1 MNSFNIESLF
11 LSTSLYKEID
21 FPTNYL
27 TIFPDFFIDPID
39 QLQFDCFCINCEKS
53 STFKCSHSY
62 VRNPYYT
69 SGFAQAFHE
78 GEPEIYWDVFSAQLE
93 FSCQR
98 NRTHKYSITLNSYGN
113 RKLIKSGQYPSLATI
128 EKHDIKKYRKIL
140 QRDYI
145 DFSTAIGLNS
155 HGVGIGSFVYVR
167 RIFENL
173 VEEQH
178 LLAKD
183 LPEWNEEVYNR
194 SHMNEKIELLKDFPP
209 PILVENKNLYDI
221 ISKGIHEL
229 SEEECLG
236 MFPNIKIAIELILD
250 KKLHKLEEEQK
261 LASLNRFTQSTHAE
275 LSAR

>member
-1 MNSFNIESLF
+1 MSPFNIESLF

-27 TIFPDFFIDPID
+27 KIFPEFFISPTDR
-39 QLQFDCFCINCEKS
+39 LQFDAFCINCEKS

-69 SGFAQAFHE
+69 GGYSAAFRE
-78 GEPEIYWDVFSAQLE
+78 GEHELYWDVFSAQLE

-113 RKLIKSGQYPSLATI
+113 NKLIKSGQYPSLASI
-128 EKHDIKKYRKIL
+128 ENHDIKKYRKIL
-140 QRDYI
+140 HRDYR

-155 HGVGIGSFVYVR
+155 HGVGIGSFVYLR

-173 VEEQH
+173 VEEKH
-178 LLAKD
+178 LLAQELSGWD
-183 LPEWNEEVYNR
+183 EEAYNR
-194 SHMNEKIELLKDFPP
+194 SRMNEKIDLLKDFLPS
-209 PILVENKNLYDI
+209 ILVENKHLYGI

-236 MFPNIKIAIELILD
+236 MFPNVKVAIELILD
-250 KKLHKLEEEQK
+250 KKLYELEEEK
-261 LASLNRFTQSTHAE
+261 KIASMRSFTQSTHAE